1 MMSLFTKKGST
12 GRGGE
17 EWGTDDRL
25 KGGDDELSL
34 GSSQSKMPVGYPCG
48 DESTLLNFLWLL

>member
-12 GRGGE
+12 GWGGE
-17 EWGTDDRL
+17 GWGIGDRL

-34 GSSQSKMPVGYPCG
+34 GSSQSNIHVEMTAHY
-48 DESTLLNFLWLL
+48 